1 VILGALIL
9 IASLVAPNGAFAPA
23 ATSSLA
29 RRWQKRTLTM
39 SEITK
44 DTSPSPLPPT
54 APPTPSGRPARA
66 LGDDARSFSARASGR
81 MADSAEGAM
90 KATVHN
96 QASRSAKDLA
106 DVARA
111 LRKTSKELENNM
123 ASPYVDM
130 AADQIDRASTF
141 LRRAE
146 LKDVLSS
153 AESFAKREPLIF
165 LSGAFLLGLV
175 GSRFLKSSSAASAA
189 PTRPSYPSPTPAMGR
204 R

>member
-1 VILGALIL
+1 MILGALIL

-54 APPTPSGRPARA
+54 PPPTPSGRPARA

-81 MADSAEGAM
+81 MADSADGAM
-90 KATVHN
+90 NATVHN
-96 QASRSAKDLA
+96 PASRSAKDLA

-111 LRKTSKELENNM
+111 LRKASKELENNM